1 MAKILEF
8 NTAAR
13 HSLKE
18 GVDTLANAVKTTL
31 GPKGRNVALD
41 KKYGAPTVTHDGVT
55 VAKEIELDDQFA
67 NMGAQLLKQAATKT
81 NDVAG
86 DGTTTATVLAQAIVR
101 EGMRNVAAGA
111 NAMLL
116 KRGIDLAS
124 DALIGEIQAK
134 ATPVKGKE
142 EIAQVAT
149 ISAADPAIGDLIAE
163 VMEKVGKDGVIT
175 VEESKGLEFETEYTE
190 GMQIDR
196 GYLSPYFITNPE
208 SMDAELEDPFILITD
223 KKISAIADVLP
234 TLEKVAGVRAP
245 LVIIAEDVDK
255 EALATLVVN
264 KLRGTLNVLA
274 VKAPGFGDRRKEMLR
289 DIAVLTGGQVVSEE
303 IGRRLDSV
311 DIQDLGRARRVVST
325 KDDTTFIEGAG
336 DTAAIQGRI
345 EQIRAQIET
354 TTSDYDREKLQERL
368 AKLAGGVAV
377 IKVGAATETELKEK
391 KHRVEDA
398 LSATRAAVEEGIV
411 PGGGVALINA
421 IGSLDAVKAEGDVQT
436 GVNILRRALEEP
448 LRIIAQNAGRDG
460 GIAIELVR
468 RAQQEQKNTNVG
480 YDVLADSYVDM
491 VGAGIVD
498 PAKVTRSAVEN
509 AASIA
514 GMILTTEALIS
525 DKPEKQAAPAMP
537 GGGMDGMGGMGG
549 MDF

>member
-1 MAKILEF
+1 VAKVIEF
-8 NTAAR
+8 NETAR
-13 HSLKE
+13 GSLKQ

-55 VAKEIELDDQFA
+55 VAKEIELEDTFA

-124 DALIGEIQAK
+124 DALIADIQAK

-175 VEESKGLEFETEYTE
+175 VEESKGLEFETEFTE

-208 SMDAELEDPFILITD
+208 RMDAEFDDPFILITD

-234 TLEKVAGVRAP
+234 TLEKVASARAP
-245 LVIIAEDVDK
+245 LVIIAEDVEK

-303 IGRRLDSV
+303 LGRRLDSV

-336 DTAAIQGRI
+336 DPDAIKGRI

-421 IGSLDAVKAEGDVQT
+421 LSALDAVRAEGDVQT
-436 GVNILRRALEEP
+436 GVNIFRRALEEP
-448 LRIIAQNAGRDG
+448 MRGIAANAGKDG
-460 GIAIELVR
+460 AVVIEMVR
-468 RAQQEQKNTNVG
+468 QAQKEQKNTNVG
-480 YDVLADSYVDM
+480 YDVIADSYVDM

-514 GMILTTEALIS
+514 GMILTTEALIT
-525 DKPEKQAAPAMP
+525 DKPEEKSAAAPAMP
-537 GGGMDGMGGMGG
+537 GGMDY
-549 MDF
+549 

>member
-13 HSLKE
+13 YSLKE

-124 DALIGEIQAK
+124 DALIAEIRAK

-175 VEESKGLEFETEYTE
+175 VEESKGLEFETEFTE

-208 SMDAELEDPFILITD
+208 RMDAEFDDPFILITD

-234 TLEKVAGVRAP
+234 TLEKVASARAP
-245 LVIIAEDVDK
+245 LVIIAEDVEK

-303 IGRRLDSV
+303 LGRRLDSV

-336 DTAAIQGRI
+336 DPDTIKGRI

-411 PGGGVALINA
+411 PGGGVALLNA
-421 IGSLDAVKAEGDVQT
+421 RSALDAVKAEGDVQT

-448 LRIIAQNAGRDG
+448 LRGIVSNSGTDG
-460 GIAIELVR
+460 GVAMELVR
-468 RAQQEQKNTNVG
+468 RAQTEQKNTNIG
-480 YDVLADSYVDM
+480 YDVIGENYVDM
-491 VGAGIVD
+491 LQAGIID

-525 DKPEKQAAPAMP
+525 DKAEAATAWL
-537 GGGMDGMGGMGG
+537 GWAAWAAWAA
-549 MDF
+549 